1 MAVRVETGAGS
12 DGGTV
17 RSGSPMGE
25 PRGKR
30 ARGRTRPAGRAFP
43 VRLKAQAIAPR
54 VRACARGLFAGL
66 VALSLAAL
74 FASAVQAQTVRT
86 LVSNTGQGTAG
97 STAEVVAQKFTTGAN
112 ATGYTLSSVSI
123 WPYQNV
129 TNRSGAYVTV
139 KRDSGGR
146 PGALV
151 ASLNDPGTNFSGTS
165 PVAFGAPGNTVL
177 AANTDYW
184 VVVNESQSDNKKLTP
199 GRTTSGNQD
208 SDSLSN
214 WSIADGSI
222 KQPRGGDGTWTNE
235 GNSVLIDVQ
244 GYANSAVAELSI
256 AGGSV
261 LEGGNVTFTVS
272 LEFALPGAATVQYS
286 TSIATSDTA
295 SADDFTAASAQTL
308 TIPAGDTRATITVAT
323 ADDTTAED
331 DETFTVTL
339 SNPSSNAS
347 LGTVKSATGTI
358 LDDDGKPE
366 VSIAGA
372 TGTEGASLAF
382 TVSLN
387 HSTSADVT
395 VQYSTSIEAGDT
407 ASSNDFTAADAATLT
422 IAAGNT
428 SGTISIATTGDDRD
442 EDDETFTLTLSNPSS
457 NAELGSPAS
466 ATGAIEDDDTNA
478 VVLSHPQSPQSRL
491 EVPEGGSTD
500 YTVVLAAEPENPVTI
515 DLTANVAN
523 VLTFSSDRLTF
534 TTSNWDQPQTV
545 TLTGVHDDDAEN
557 VDVTVT
563 HDAMGGGYGLLDVT
577 LPVTVVDDDAVEIVV
592 SAATTPLWVLEGGS
606 ASFTVALGSLPD
618 QDVTVTIGGLSGTDF
633 TVDDDT
639 LEFTTANWHT
649 ARTVTVS
656 AAADLDADD
665 DEATL
670 TLTAAGGNYE
680 GAAASLA
687 LGVPDLVTG
696 EVELS
701 TELVQVLDFGGL
713 TSYRARLS
721 MQPNAGVTLRIT
733 GLGNHT
739 LTFGPT
745 TSSLYASALEL
756 NFTRDNWNEW
766 QQVHVSAE
774 VDSDEIH
781 NRFTLRH
788 VASGGGYGPAP
799 TVDLPV
805 LVEDAGVTKAW
816 VLSRNSLSLD
826 EGQSKSYNVKL
837 SRRPSAA
844 VNVTIAG
851 GGNALT
857 LNPASLTFTRDN
869 WFTNQTVGVTA
880 ATQVS
885 AEETS
890 LTLTHTGDGGG
901 YQSSALDPRELP
913 VTVVRDAAA
922 IASGGLSVTSSPL
935 HSNNTYARD
944 ETIAVA
950 VRFDRNVQVDT
961 ANGTPHIEVDIGSVT
976 RPFEYVGMNGNR
988 RLNFEY
994 KVQAGDVDADGLS
1007 IGNGA
1012 LVLNGGT
1019 IKDAS
1024 NQRDAGI
1031 RGTLL
1036 STRAGHRVD
1045 GGQTLAAA
1053 ALASLRV
1060 LLNGASVS
1068 LSPGFSAGETG
1079 YTAEIASTAS
1089 TVTVEAG
1096 AAEGGSATVLP
1107 ADASDSDT
1115 GHQVLTDSAETVITI
1130 NVTRPPRP
1138 AGSYTVTLT
1147 KTTATVNLG
1156 AGASPVA
1163 YHLEGQAAEF
1173 TVTRDRALD
1182 TPLDVNLTMTQT
1194 QSFLPGNKLSQRVRI
1209 GANQTTGTLSLDDTD
1224 LTGGATSNG
1233 TLTASIDANSAYS
1246 IGADASKT
1254 IDLIAA
1260 DPVIAVRPARA
1271 SPEFLEDAGTV
1282 QIGLVAE
1289 AAPGVSIPSS
1299 LSFSVSA
1306 QSENGTAVGGVDFSH
1321 LTATGI
1327 SFAASD
1333 FAAHGGRQIASKSVS
1348 VGLIDDSDQDGD
1360 EHFLLRMVAFSLPGG
1375 VAMTQ
1380 YDGTACSS
1388 ICDFRVN
1395 ILDDESP
1402 PAQVT
1407 GLVLTPVGGSLAA
1420 SWSQVTGADGYKVQW
1435 KSGSETFA
1443 DAAGDGRQAAI
1454 ASGTTTSHTI
1464 PSLTDGVSY
1473 TVRVIA
1479 TRGSLD
1485 GTASS
1490 EVSESPDK
1498 PTLSVADASA
1508 AEGSPVQF
1516 AVTLSRAISSAVTV
1530 GYTTSIGS
1538 SDTASANDFTAAS
1551 GETLT
1556 IAAGDTGA
1564 AFSIATADDT
1574 DIEPDETFT
1583 VTLSSPS
1590 SNAALASTPS
1600 ATGTIQNNDAAAA
1613 AVSQLA
1619 FSNVPSSGHYG
1630 VGDTI
1635 ELSATFSA
1643 AVDVTGTPRIP
1654 LLMDGTP
1661 AADSYALYDAG
1672 ASSGTVL
1679 VFRRAVTAAD
1689 DDDTDGITVAA
1700 NALELNGG
1708 TIVNDGTTVAAVLD
1722 HAALTGGQ
1730 VRTRV
1735 ITNIAVTSAAAV
1747 GAPAP
1752 VGIYGPG
1759 EVVEFTV
1766 TFSEPV
1772 LVNLAGTPTLTFTAS
1787 DSGQQTASYVR
1798 GSGSNALVFTWTVPN
1813 DVPGAETPIGVPSN
1827 ASGSAGLQLNGG
1839 GITDSN
1845 GRAVN
1850 LRHPAY
1856 TTDAQADTTAP
1867 ILPGEPGAAVVDG
1880 AEVVLTFE
1888 RGGGLAEHLNETSEP
1903 GTGDF
1908 IVRDSNSSST
1918 SVTAVDVAGAKVTL
1932 TLSSPAGHAQAMT
1945 VTYLG
1950 SALKDLWGNAL
1961 GAFTNRALRNDSP
1974 EPQLSIAD
1982 FSVDEDDGNAVF
1994 RVNLDVP
2001 SGEAAAVDY
2010 ATSDGTAIGGSDY
2023 TATSGRLTIP
2033 ANRAFADIQVPIA
2046 DDAIAEQ
2053 DETFTLT
2060 LSNAGNATIADSE
2073 ATATIVDNEGTPVL
2087 SVTDASAEEGDAVEF
2102 TVSLSPAAGQAVT
2115 VQYDTSIGAT
2125 DTASA
2130 DDFTAASAQTL
2141 SIPAGDTSAT
2151 ISIPTAEDT
2160 TEEGDETFTL
2170 TLSNASSNAEIDSQ
2184 AMTATG
2190 TIENDDVVPARITN
2204 IAFTNTPSG
2213 GVYRLGDVIEVSVTF
2228 NRDVEVTGTPRVKV
2242 TQLPADIHYSY
2253 IYPLYAAS
2261 ASTDRVLVFQLV
2273 ATSDVD
2279 NSSSGLRIQADG
2291 VQLNGGTIRNKGA
2304 TVNANR
2310 SHALLTSS
2318 LDVATRSISDIKV
2331 TSTPAVSDTVTGNPV
2346 FGPGETVQFKVTF
2359 GQSVTVNTGS
2369 GTPQLKFV
2377 AGDQGRQTAAYAS
2390 GSNTAELTFNW
2401 TVPADVPGNET
2412 RIGIPT
2418 NTNVPNS
2425 TALRTDQGL
2434 VLNGATIQDASQRN
2448 INIRHGGFNTSARA
2462 DTTAPSL
2469 LTGAD
2474 GATVD
2479 GALLTLTFKSAD
2491 GVAEHLDSDSAPAA
2505 SDFTVTVDGTARTV
2519 TGVDVEGAQ
2528 VELTLASAVGHAQT
2542 VTAGYAPGTDAL
2554 QDLWDQAAAGFTN
2567 RSVRN
2572 DSPEPVLSIG
2582 DVTVAEDG
2590 GAAVFTVSLDVAS
2603 GETVTVGYATADDT
2617 AVAGADYTAAAGT
2630 LTFDPGDLS
2639 ETFSVSIGDDSIG
2652 EGSEAFT
2659 VTLSNA
2665 SNASIGDGAATGT
2678 ITDNEQMPTLSI
2690 ADASA
2695 AEGSPVA
2702 FTVSL
2707 SPVAAGD
2714 VTVGYATTDGTATTD
2729 TNHADGADYTA
2740 PAANASLTILA
2751 GQGSATISVPTG
2763 DDQIYEANESFT
2775 LTLSGPSSNAVLG
2788 TAKTATGTIENN
2800 DTASADATLS
2810 SLAAKVEG
2818 SAIALTPVFVS
2829 GTHAYRADVAN
2840 TVASVTLEAAA
2851 THGRA
2856 RVAISDDDDSATPN
2870 EAVLG
2875 LAFGENTVTVTVT
2888 AEDGTT
2894 QDYTL
2899 VITRALPV
2907 VGWDAN
2913 QFKFIDEDA
2922 GDVELEVYLRP
2933 ASNEAVEVDYATL
2946 SDNGSVA
2953 GEDYVHTSGSLTFS
2967 PGETEKTVVVTIL
2980 DDTIY
2985 EPRFPGNVWV
2995 RLSNLSA
3002 NAALHETNG
3011 ADILLSMFNDNDQPP
3026 TASMEDVSV
3035 NEDAGTMT
3043 FVLSLSHQV
3052 EAEVTYRVSS
3062 SGTGGTATAGSDYE
3076 QFLEFGNAEIELSPK
3091 QSAANFE
3098 VTILDDA
3105 IDEDDETI
3113 TLDWRRTGTGTAPTA
3128 TNSINVTGT
3137 IVDNDMRGVSVSTD
3151 ALSLTEG
3158 GSDSYEVVLESQ
3170 PTGTVTVTPNVTGSP
3185 DVTLN
3190 ATVLTF
3196 TDSNWDTA
3204 QTVTVSADQ
3213 DTDAVDDEASIAHAV
3228 AGADYGAN
3236 GVTAGSVA
3244 VTVDDD
3250 ETPPVLDLAVSAV
3263 TGDDTINIAEKATG
3277 FSISGNTGS
3286 EAGVGVSVEIGTDTL
3301 TANSTDDGNGTAVW
3315 SVDVPADAAYL
3326 TGSSVTVT
3334 VSASK
3339 SGFTDPADVVR
3350 ALAIDLTTPTA
3361 PTYTQPTSLKVG
3373 EAITT
3378 MNPTGGAD
3386 IAGYAAEGLPSGL
3399 EIDDSTGAI
3408 TGTPDTADA
3417 NTSTAT
3423 VTVTDTAGN
3432 TAEVD
3437 ITFPTVAK
3445 GVQTLTGFEYSAAT
3459 MTFGTTVPT
3468 VTVPTGAQNTVSY
3481 SADPPEV
3488 CTVDAGTGELTIV
3501 GLGDCVVTATAE
3513 AGDDYEA
3520 GIATFTVAVQSAGN
3534 LVLNLDDIADDNT
3547 VNIAEKAAG
3556 FTIAGNTGSEESVDV
3571 SVQIGSETPL
3581 TDTSADDGN
3590 GTATWSVE
3598 VPSDAAYIT
3607 GSSVT
3612 VTVSASKTGYTDPA
3626 DVVRALAID
3635 LTAPTAPTYTS
3646 PDSLKVGEAITTMNP
3661 AGGADIDVYAAEGLP
3676 SGLEIDDSTGAITG
3690 TPDAADANSSTAT
3703 VTVTDT
3709 AGNTAEVD
3717 IPFPVVA
3724 KGVQTLTGF
3733 QYSAPSM
3740 TLGTT
3745 APTVTAPSGART
3757 SLSYTAQ
3764 PATVCS
3770 VDRSTG
3776 ALTILAAGDCVITAT
3791 AEPSDDYEAGIA
3803 TFTVAVQSAGNLVLN
3818 LDDIATDNT
3827 VNIAEHQAGFTI
3839 SGNTGSEEGVDV
3851 SVQIGSETP
3860 LTATSADDSGT
3871 ATWSVAVPGDAAYIT
3886 GASVQVTV
3894 SATKTGYSD
3903 PSDVVR
3909 ALAID
3914 LTAPTAPTYSPPTSL
3929 KVGEAI
3935 AAMNPTGG
3943 ADIAGYSASGLPS
3956 GLKIDD
3962 ATGAITGTPDTADAN
3977 TSTATVTVSDT
3988 AGNTA
3993 EVDIAFP
4000 AVEKGEQTL
4009 SGFKYSA
4016 DTVTL
4021 GTTAPTVTAPSGAR
4035 TSLSYTAQPATVCSV
4050 VESTGELNILTAGD
4064 CVITA
4069 TAEASD
4075 DYEQG
4080 VATFTVTVQALG
4092 NLVLNLDDIAGD
4104 NTVNIAEKAA
4114 GFTITG
4120 DTGSEEGVD
4129 VSVQIGTETPLT
4141 ATSADDGNGTATWS
4155 VDVPGDAAYITG
4167 ASVQVTVS
4175 ATKTGYSDPSD
4186 VVRALAIDLTAPTAP
4201 TYSPPTSLKVG
4212 EAIATMNPSGGADID
4227 GYAAEGLPSGLE
4239 IDDATGAI
4247 TGTPDTADSS
4257 TATATVTVNDA
4268 AGNSADVEISFPAVA
4283 KGEQTLTGFKYSA
4296 ATMTYGTTAPTV
4308 TAPTG
4313 AQTTIRYSADPPEV
4327 CTVNAATGELTI
4339 VGLGNCVVTATA
4351 EAGDDYEA
4359 GIATFTVAVQSA
4371 GNLVLYLDDIAGDD
4385 TVNIAE
4391 KAAGFAIAGDT
4402 GTEAGVGVSVQIGS
4416 ETPLTTTSADDG
4428 NGTATWSVDVPSDA
4442 AYITGSS
4449 VTVTVSASKTG
4460 YTDPVDVARAL
4471 AVDLV
4476 APTAPTYSPPTSLK
4490 VGEAIATMNPTG
4502 GADIDGYSATGLPSG
4517 LEFDDATGAITGT
4530 PDTASA
4536 SGATATVTVSDAAG
4550 NSADVEISFPAVE
4563 KGDQTLTGFQYS
4575 AASMTFDS
4583 TPPTVTPPS
4592 GAVTELSYTAAPA
4605 SVCTV
4610 NQSTGALTVV
4620 GLGECTV
4627 TATTQASDD
4636 YEAGIATFTVTVQPA
4651 GNLVLNLNVIAR
4663 DGTVNIAEKA
4673 AGFSIS
4679 GDTGTEAGVGVSV
4692 QIGSE
4697 TPLTAT
4703 SADDGNGTATWSVDV
4718 PGDTAYITGS
4728 SVTVTVSASKT
4739 GFTDPS
4745 DVVRTLAIDLTA
4757 PTAPTYT
4764 PPISLKVGEAIAAM
4778 NPTGGADI
4786 AGYSATGLP
4795 SGLEINDSTG
4805 AITGTP
4811 DTADSSTATATV
4823 TVSDAAGNSGDVEIR
4838 FPAVAKGVQ
4847 TLTGFQYSA
4856 ATMTLGT
4863 TAPTVTAPSG
4873 AETPVSYTAAP
4884 AAVCSVDQ
4892 STGALTILGVGECVI
4907 TATAEASDDYEEG
4920 IATFAVTVQPAGNL
4934 VLNLDV
4940 IARDGTVNIAEK
4952 AAGFSISGDT
4962 GTEAGVGVSVQIG
4975 SETPLTATS
4984 ADDGNGTATWSVDV
4998 LGDAAYI
5005 TGASVQVTVSATK
5018 TGFTDPSDVV
5028 RTLAIDL
5035 TAPTAPTYSPPTSL
5049 RVGEAIAT
5057 TNPAGG
5063 VGIDR
5068 YSATGLP
5075 SGLEIDATTGA
5086 IAGTPDTANADT
5098 ATATVTVTDTGGNT
5112 AQVDI
5117 AFPAVA
5123 KGVQTL
5129 TGFRYSAA
5137 SMTFDTTPPT
5147 VTAPTGAETPVSYSA
5162 GPPGL
5167 CSVDQSTGELT
5178 ILGLGDCVVT
5188 ATAEASDN
5196 YEAGIATFTVTVQPA
5211 GNLVLNLDVI
5221 AGDGT
5226 VNIAEKAAGFSISGN
5241 TGTETGVNVSV
5252 TISSETPLTA
5262 TSADAG
5268 NGTATWS
5275 VDVPANASYITG
5287 TSVAIAVSA
5296 SKTGFT
5302 APPDIERSLTIALT
5316 APAAPSY
5323 SAPSSLRVGEAMV
5336 PMSPSGGA
5344 NLERYGATGL
5354 PSGLGID
5361 NATGVIGGT
5370 PDTADATTSTA
5381 TVTVADAAGNTASV
5395 DIVFPPVDRGDQI
5408 LTGFR
5413 YSSASATLG
5422 SAAPT
5427 LIAPTGAQTTL
5438 RYAATPAAVCTVN
5451 DTTGALTPVGIGICR
5466 ITATAPATSNYN
5478 ATTATFT
5485 VTVESSG
5492 PRSTA
5497 VALSANPSSIGEGAG
5512 FTSIVVTGALNGA
5525 PRPEDTTIAVT
5536 VGAEGDTATEG
5547 ADYAKVDDL
5556 ELTIPAGQRSGRAT
5570 LVLAPTADFVDENY
5584 EAVSIAGASGI
5595 EDFGVTG
5602 TTLVIADDDERGVSV
5617 SVAALMVPEG
5627 LSSMYTVVLE
5637 SQPTG
5642 AVTVTPS
5649 AGEDAGV
5656 TLDPPT
5662 LTFTT
5667 ENWND
5672 AQPVTV
5678 AATQD
5683 EDSEDGA
5690 ATVDHAVTGADY
5702 ASVEAASVAVT
5713 VTDSGMPSTA
5723 VLLGVDADTVAED
5736 AGAAEVTVTAQ
5747 LDRASR
5753 SEDTRVT
5760 VSVGAAADTAVE
5772 GRDYAAVADL
5782 VLTIPAG
5789 EASAQATFTL
5799 EPTDDTLIESD
5810 ETLSVWGTANAADL
5824 DVIGT
5829 AIAIRDDDSSNDAP
5843 VFPAELARVIE
5854 VAENTEPEAAI
5865 GPPLAATDADGHTLT
5880 YALGGPDANHF
5891 TIDPASGQLATLT
5904 ALDHETKARHPL
5916 TVTADDGYGG
5926 HARFPVTVTVTD
5938 VDEQPGTPEAPAV
5951 LAAPGSTDSLE
5962 LHWSAPER
5970 NGGPAILGYTVQY
5983 REGDTGSWANH
5994 RHVGKNSRATIA
6006 GLKVA
6011 TAYQARVRALNG
6023 EIAGEWSEPGT
6034 GRTGTADNEP
6044 PVFDADLQ
6052 ALLTVDEN
6060 TAAGT
6065 DLGEPFG
6072 ATDDDDD
6079 TLTWML
6085 EGPDRR
6091 GFAIDRET
6099 GQLRTLAALDHESKA
6114 SHAVTVRADDGNG
6127 GSARLPVTVTVTDL
6141 DEQPGTPAAPVVLAA
6156 RSSTTRLEVNWNAP
6170 ARNGGPAL
6178 AGYDLQHRVVDEDD
6192 ADAQDGN
6199 DDQDG
6204 QAGNGD
6210 QGGQDDADAQ
6220 DSENNPGAVADE
6232 TVWTDYRHIGTS
6244 TRAVIPWLDPAA
6256 SYEVRVRALNGETP
6270 GEWSEPGAGSTG
6282 VAANTP
6288 PVFDGGL
6295 PTTLTVEENT
6305 AAGAE
6310 LGAPFAATDADG
6322 DTLTWLLDGAAAS
6335 AFAIDPQSGQ
6345 LRTLAVLDHED
6356 KAVRSVIVRVSDG
6369 RGGADEIRVRVDIG
6383 DVDEQAPT
6391 LSAPRVLATADSTTG
6406 LELRWTAPAREGGPA
6421 IAGYEVQ
6428 YRAGTNGEWIGLVHE
6443 EEDTRT
6449 SEETRTA
6456 IAELEP
6462 ATDYQARVRALNGEI
6477 SGDWSEPGAGR
6488 TGTADNTAPTFD
6500 ASLPASLTVDENTR
6514 PGTELG
6520 APFAATD
6527 TDGDTLTWL
6536 LDGADSRAFAIDPDS
6551 GQLRALAT
6559 LDHEAQAAFALAVRV
6574 SDGAGGADTLAVT
6587 VNVADLDEQPAQ
6599 PAPPWVL
6606 SSVDAATSLD
6616 VRWTAPDTSGGPA
6629 IAGYEVQYHAGTE
6642 GEWIDHVREDGTETQ
6657 DTFVDTR
6664 TAIADLEPETDYQ
6677 VRVRALNGE
6686 TPSEWSAP
6694 GAGNTARA
6702 DNTAPE
6708 FADDATTRSVPEDSE
6723 AGDPVGA
6730 PVAATDADRDRLTY
6744 FLEGPDAADFDID
6757 PYTGQLRTKAALDFE
6772 SKASHAV
6779 TVTANDGNGGADS
6792 IDVAIELVDAQ
6803 EAQAVLGPAAPTG
6816 VTLARTLNLDT
6827 ANVLQAELTLRWDA
6841 PQAED
6846 GSTAEIAWTEFRLGR
6861 YPESSN
6867 GLSAPAFQCAGNR
6880 PFEADGWRRIPDS
6893 GTGGAN
6899 ARAWRF
6905 DASAL
6910 GCHVLPDT
6918 FELRAQVRA
6927 VSVAEEGTT
6936 PAASAP
6942 STEARMRDEAPRVAG
6957 IWLDAAAVDELETG
6971 DYLVFSVA
6979 FTEPVRVTAADGSP
6993 TLELQLGDETRQAA
7007 FAAAAEPPRFRN
7019 YGSGHI
7025 GSRLRFRYELQDGD
7039 DPTAGIVVAADA
7051 IAVAGGAAIVDAT
7064 GPGGHAAELR
7074 NATTTIAEGATVVAT
7089 AEQASLTASF
7099 ETDFMPKDHDGE
7111 SAFTVQVR
7119 FDESASTDGNGTS
7132 GGDESAGDN
7141 GSGQPGED
7149 QDDLPISET
7158 VPELPGLTL
7167 SEGSFLVTGGRLTDL
7182 SRLAE
7187 GENHLWSVSVEPD
7200 SMGDVSISLGPT
7212 LDCAAAGAV
7221 CASDGRRL
7229 ANNIH
7234 AVVKGPPTLSV
7245 ADARV
7250 AEAPDATMDFVVS
7263 LSRAL
7268 TEAVSV
7274 DYATADGTATAG
7286 EDYTETSET
7295 LTFEPGDTAITVSV
7309 PVLDDAHDDDG
7320 ETFTLTLSNPS
7331 GGNAYLDDDTAT
7343 GIIENSDPM
7352 PKAWI
7357 ARFGR
7362 TVSDHVIGAIQARF
7376 RDDRRES
7383 QFTLGGLRVDGL
7395 FARWNA
7401 SASQFADTDRGRGA
7415 GAGIAGAAGHFATDG
7430 QPGTGQQGAAH
7441 PGRGLPNLRQLLM
7454 GSSFSWSNADG
7465 EQDADTADGA
7475 GPDNRRLWSAWG
7487 NVAATRFQ
7495 GEDGLLSLD
7504 GEVAT
7509 AMLGVDASWDRWLTG
7524 VVLARSEGE
7533 GGYAHR
7539 TASGGSISSTL
7550 TSLHPFA
7557 QYRFSD
7563 RASAWGTIGYGVG
7576 DLSLTPEGASAGID
7590 TDLDMAMAAFGGRS
7604 VLSVRTGQAGSLELA
7619 VRSDATLTRT
7629 ESGASENLLSATGA
7643 TSRLRVV
7650 VEGTGSLPLGT
7661 GGSLTSTLE
7670 AGLRYDG
7677 GDAETGAGLEIGG
7690 GLGYSVGRLTAEL
7703 NGRMLVAHE
7712 DAAYEEWGFSGS
7724 IRYEPDAKG
7733 RGLKLGLGSAWGA
7746 TQSAVQ
7752 SMWAQDVARGLAG
7765 GHTGAAGQRFDAEIG
7780 YGLLSGR
7787 RPDSLWTPF
7796 LAVQSAEGGHGA
7808 ARFGLRLDAGPDLE
7822 ASFEIGARRDTNGL
7836 NEPAIAVKGR
7846 YRW

>member
-17 RSGSPMGE
+17 WAGPPIAV
-25 PRGKR
+25 PRRKR
-30 ARGRTRPAGRAFP
+30 ASPLSRLAGQALHVRRAIRVAKPQIRAF
-43 VRLKAQAIAPR
+43 
-54 VRACARGLFAGL
+54 ARGLLAGL
-66 VALSLAAL
+66 VVLALAAL

-123 WPYQNV
+123 YPYQNV

-208 SDSLSN
+208 SDSLSD
-214 WSIADGSI
+214 WSIADGSL

-235 GNSVLIDVQ
+235 SNTVLIDVQ

-286 TSIATSDTA
+286 TSIESSDTA
-295 SADDFTAASAQTL
+295 SSDDFTAASAQTL
-308 TIPAGDTRATITVAT
+308 SIPAGDTRATFTIAT
-323 ADDTTAED
+323 THDTTAED

-358 LDDDGKPE
+358 LDNDGKPE

-372 TGTEGASLAF
+372 TGTEGTSLDF

-387 HSTSADVT
+387 HSTAADLT

-407 ASSNDFTAADAATLT
+407 ASANDFTAADAATLT
-422 IAAGNT
+422 IAAGDT
-428 SGTISIATTGDDRD
+428 SETISIATAPDDRD
-442 EDDETFTLTLSNPSS
+442 EDDETFTVTISNPSS
-457 NAELGSPAS
+457 NAELGSPTS

-500 YTVVLAAEPENPVTI
+500 YTVVLAAEPGNTVTI
-515 DLTANVAN
+515 DLSASAAN

-557 VDVTVT
+557 VNVTVT
-563 HDAMGGGYGLLDVT
+563 HDAMGGGYGSLDVD
-577 LPVTVVDDDAVEIVV
+577 LPVTVKDDDAVEIVV
-592 SAATTPLWVLEGGS
+592 SAPITPLWVPEGGS
-606 ASFTVALGSLPD
+606 ASFTVALGSLPN
-618 QDVTVTIGGLSGTDF
+618 QDVTLTIGGLAGTDL

-639 LEFTTANWHT
+639 LEFTTSDWGT
-649 ARTVTVS
+649 PQTVTVS

-665 DEATL
+665 DEATM
-670 TLTAAGGNYE
+670 TVTAAGGNYE
-680 GAAASLA
+680 GIAASLA
-687 LGVPDLVTG
+687 LGVPDTVTG
-696 EVELS
+696 EIELS

-816 VLSRNSLSLD
+816 VLSRNRLSLD
-826 EGQSKSYNVKL
+826 EGQSRNYNVKL

-901 YQSSALDPRELP
+901 YQSSALDPKELP

-922 IASGGLSVTSSPL
+922 IAGGGLSVTSSPL

-961 ANGTPHIEVDIGSVT
+961 GNGTPHIEVDLGSVT
-976 RPFEYVGMNGNR
+976 RPFEYVGMGGNR
-988 RLNFEY
+988 RLDFEY

-1012 LVLNGGT
+1012 LALNGAT

-1060 LLNGASVS
+1060 LLNGASVT

-1260 DPVIAVRPARA
+1260 DPVIAVRPASA

-1282 QIGLVAE
+1282 EIGLVAE
-1289 AAPGVSIPSS
+1289 GAPGVSIPSS

-1333 FAAHGGRQIASKSVS
+1333 FAAHGGRQTAGKSVS

-1375 VAMTQ
+1375 VALTQ

-1407 GLVLTPVGGSLAA
+1407 GLVLTPGGGSLAA
-1420 SWSQVTGADGYKVQW
+1420 SWSKVTGADGYKVQW

-1583 VTLSSPS
+1583 VTLSSSS
-1590 SNAALASTPS
+1590 SNAALAGTPS

-1689 DDDTDGITVAA
+1689 DDDSDGIAAAA

-1759 EVVEFTV
+1759 EAVEFTV
-1766 TFSEPV
+1766 TFSEQV
-1772 LVNLAGTPTLTFTAS
+1772 LVNLAGTPALTFTAS
-1787 DSGQQTASYVR
+1787 DSGEQTASYVR
-1798 GSGSNALVFTWTVPN
+1798 GSGSSAMVFSWTVPN
-1813 DVPGAETPIGVPSN
+1813 NVPGTETPIGVPSN
-1827 ASGSAGLQLNGG
+1827 VGGSAGLQLNGG

-1867 ILPGEPGAAVVDG
+1867 ILPGEPGGAVVDG

-1961 GAFTNRALRNDSP
+1961 GTFTNRALRNDSP

-1994 RVNLDVP
+1994 RVNVDVP

-2023 TATSGRLTIP
+2023 TATSGRLTIQ

-2060 LSNAGNATIADSE
+2060 LSNASNATIADSE
-2073 ATATIVDNEGTPVL
+2073 ATATIVDNEATPVL

-2102 TVSLSPAAGQAVT
+2102 SVSLSLAAGQAVT

-2130 DDFTAASAQTL
+2130 DDFTAASPQTL

-2160 TEEGDETFTL
+2160 TEEADETFTL
-2170 TLSNASSNAEIDSQ
+2170 TLSNPSSNAEVDSQ
-2184 AMTATG
+2184 AAVATG

-2204 IAFTNTPSG
+2204 IAFTDTPSG

-2242 TQLPADIHYSY
+2242 TQLPADVHYSF

-2261 ASTDRVLVFQLV
+2261 ASTDRVLVFQLA

-2291 VQLNGGTIRNKGA
+2291 VQLNGGTIRNKGT

-2310 SHALLTSS
+2310 NHALLTSS
-2318 LDVATRSISDIKV
+2318 LNVRTRSISDIEV

-2359 GQSVTVNTGS
+2359 GQPVTVDTGS

-2448 INIRHGGFNTSARA
+2448 INIRHGGFNSNARA

-2491 GVAEHLDSDSAPAA
+2491 GVAEHLDGDSAPAA
-2505 SDFTVTVDGTARTV
+2505 SDFNVTVAGTARTV
-2519 TGVDVEGAQ
+2519 SGVDVEGAQ

-2542 VTAGYAPGTDAL
+2542 VTVGYAPGTDAL
-2554 QDLWDQAAAGFTN
+2554 KDLWDQAAAGFTN

-2617 AVAGADYTAAAGT
+2617 AVAGSDYTAATGT

-2665 SNASIGDGAATGT
+2665 SNASIGDGSATGT
-2678 ITDNEQMPTLSI
+2678 ITDNEQTPTLSI

-2695 AEGSPVA
+2695 VEGSPVA

-2707 SPVAAGD
+2707 SPAAAGD
-2714 VTVGYATTDGTATTD
+2714 VTVGYATADGTATTD
-2729 TNHADGADYTA
+2729 SNHADGADYTA

-2856 RVAISDDDDSATPN
+2856 MVAISDDDDSATPN

-2985 EPRFPGNVWV
+2985 EPRFPGNVRV

-3035 NEDAGTMT
+3035 DEDAGTLT
-3043 FVLSLSHQV
+3043 FVLNLSHQV

-3062 SGTGGTATAGSDYE
+3062 AGTGGTATAGNDYE
-3076 QFLEFGNAEIELSPK
+3076 QFLEFGNAEIEMSPK

-3098 VTILDDA
+3098 VTVLDDA
-3105 IDEDDETI
+3105 IDEEDETI

-3170 PTGTVTVTPNVTGSP
+3170 PTGTVTVTPTVTGSP

-3250 ETPPVLDLAVSAV
+3250 ETPPVLDLAVSAI
-3263 TGDDTINIAEKATG
+3263 TGDDTVNIAEKAAG
-3277 FSISGNTGS
+3277 FAISGNTGG
-3286 EAGVGVSVEIGTDTL
+3286 EAGVAVSVEIGTDTL
-3301 TANSTDDGNGTAVW
+3301 TATSSDDGNGTAVW
-3315 SVDVPADAAYL
+3315 SVDVPADAAYI
-3326 TGSSVTVT
+3326 TGASVQVT

-3339 SGFTDPADVVR
+3339 TGFTDPADVVR
-3350 ALAIDLTTPTA
+3350 ALAIDLTAPTA
-3361 PTYTQPTSLKVG
+3361 PTYTPPTSLRVG
-3373 EAITT
+3373 EAIAT
-3378 MNPTGGAD
+3378 MNPSGGSD
-3386 IAGYAAEGLPSGL
+3386 IDGYSATGLPSGL

-3408 TGTPDTADA
+3408 SGTLDTADA

-3423 VTVTDTAGN
+3423 VTVSDTAGN
-3432 TAEVD
+3432 TDQVD
-3437 ITFPTVAK
+3437 IPFPVVAK

-3459 MTFGTTVPT
+3459 MTYGTTAPT
-3468 VTVPTGAQNTVSY
+3468 VTAPTGAQNTVSY

-3488 CTVDAGTGELTIV
+3488 CTVNAGTGELTIV
-3501 GLGDCVVTATAE
+3501 GLGNCIITATAE

-3556 FTIAGNTGSEESVDV
+3556 FTIKGD
-3571 SVQIGSETPL
+3571 
-3581 TDTSADDGN
+3581 
-3590 GTATWSVE
+3590 
-3598 VPSDAAYIT
+3598 
-3607 GSSVT
+3607 
-3612 VTVSASKTGYTDPA
+3612 
-3626 DVVRALAID
+3626 
-3635 LTAPTAPTYTS
+3635 
-3646 PDSLKVGEAITTMNP
+3646 
-3661 AGGADIDVYAAEGLP
+3661 
-3676 SGLEIDDSTGAITG
+3676 TG
-3690 TPDAADANSSTAT
+3690 T
-3703 VTVTDT
+3703 
-3709 AGNTAEVD
+3709 
-3717 IPFPVVA
+3717 
-3724 KGVQTLTGF
+3724 
-3733 QYSAPSM
+3733 
-3740 TLGTT
+3740 
-3745 APTVTAPSGART
+3745 
-3757 SLSYTAQ
+3757 
-3764 PATVCS
+3764 
-3770 VDRSTG
+3770 
-3776 ALTILAAGDCVITAT
+3776 
-3791 AEPSDDYEAGIA
+3791 EAG
-3803 TFTVAVQSAGNLVLN
+3803 VG
-3818 LDDIATDNT
+3818 
-3827 VNIAEHQAGFTI
+3827 
-3839 SGNTGSEEGVDV
+3839 V

-3871 ATWSVAVPGDAAYIT
+3871 ATWSVDVPSDAAYIT
-3886 GASVQVTV
+3886 GSSVTVTV
-3894 SATKTGYSD
+3894 SASKIGYTD
-3903 PSDVVR
+3903 PADVER
-3909 ALAID
+3909 TLAID
-3914 LTAPTAPTYSPPTSL
+3914 LTAPTAPTYTPPTSL
-3929 KVGEAI
+3929 AVGEAI
-3935 AAMNPTGG
+3935 TAMNPTGG
-3943 ADIAGYSASGLPS
+3943 ADIGGYGATGLPS
-3956 GLKIDD
+3956 GLEIDD
-3962 ATGAITGTPDTADAN
+3962 STGAITGTPDTADAN
-3977 TSTATVTVSDT
+3977 TSAATVTVTDA

-3993 EVDIAFP
+3993 SVNISFPAVEEAVTETVAPSTDATLSRLYLNYSEGGFGLTLNPRFDPTTKSYTASGVYRVNQITVEADVNDDGATPLFLDGADTQLTDADSDAENGFQVDLAVGANTLKVKVTAEDGETTETYTVVVTREAAMASPGALLSNLDQSNTESLPIGDYVNADLHQAMGFQTGSNAGGYTLTSVKALFSAVSNSDDVRVRIFSSSAGGTPDSSLYTLINPTVSIGLNTFTAPANTRLEKSTQYFVVFDLSPARAGDVSKLRGTNSDSLDSMAAGWSLNSGRHGRWGNSGIWTTGSEALLIEINGAAYTPSTDATLSGLSLAGGGTAIALNETFASGTTAYSADVPYTTNSITVTPAKADGKATIEYLDEDDATITDTDANTDALDTGLTVGENVIKIRVTAEDGNSQETYTVTVTVQPALGNLVLNVNAIAGDDTVNIAEKAAGFTIAGDTGSETGVSVTAALGNAELTATSSDDGNGTAAWSVDVPPDAAYITGASLAVTVSAFKTGYAAPADVDRTLTVDLTAPTAPTYTPPTSLKVGEAIATMNPAGGADIDGYTAEGLPSGLEIDDATGAISGTPDTADTDTATTTVTVTDAAGNTDSVDIAFP
-4000 AVEKGEQTL
+4000 TVDKGEQTL
-4009 SGFKYSA
+4009 TGFEYSA
-4016 DTVTL
+4016 ATMTF
-4021 GTTAPTVTAPSGAR
+4021 GTTVPTVTAPSGAQ
-4035 TSLSYTAQPATVCSV
+4035 TTVSYSADPPEVCTVDAG
-4050 VESTGELNILTAGD
+4050 TGELTIVGLGN
-4064 CVITA
+4064 CVVTA
-4069 TAEASD
+4069 TAEAGD
-4075 DYEQG
+4075 DYEAG
-4080 VATFTVTVQALG
+4080 IATFTVAVQSAG

-4129 VSVQIGTETPLT
+4129 VSVQIGSETPLT
-4141 ATSADDGNGTATWS
+4141 ATSADGGNGTATWS
-4155 VDVPGDAAYITG
+4155 VDVPGSAAYITG

-4175 ATKTGYSDPSD
+4175 ASRTGYTDPAD
-4186 VVRALAIDLTAPTAP
+4186 VVRALAIDLVAPTAPTYTPPTSLKVGEAITAMNPTGGADIDGYAAEGLPSGLEFDDATGAITGTPDAADANTSTATVTVSDAAGNSTDVEISFPTVDKGEQTLTGFRYSAASMIFGTAVPSVTAPTGAQTTVGYSADPPEVCTVDAGTGELTIIGLGDCVVTATAEASDDYEAGIATFTVTVQPTGNLVLNLDDIAGDNTVNIAEKAAGFAIAGDTGSEEGVDVSVQVGSETPLTATSADNGNGTATWSVDVPANAAYITGSSVTVTVSAARTGFTDPSDVVRALTIDLVAPTAP
-4201 TYSPPTSLKVG
+4201 TYSPPTSLTVG
-4212 EAIATMNPSGGADID
+4212 EAIAAMNPSGGADID

-4239 IDDATGAI
+4239 IDDSTGAI
-4247 TGTPDTADSS
+4247 SGTPD
-4257 TATATVTVNDA
+4257 
-4268 AGNSADVEISFPAVA
+4268 SADA
-4283 KGEQTLTGFKYSA
+4283 
-4296 ATMTYGTTAPTV
+4296 
-4308 TAPTG
+4308 
-4313 AQTTIRYSADPPEV
+4313 
-4327 CTVNAATGELTI
+4327 N
-4339 VGLGNCVVTATA
+4339 
-4351 EAGDDYEA
+4351 
-4359 GIATFTVAVQSA
+4359 
-4371 GNLVLYLDDIAGDD
+4371 
-4385 TVNIAE
+4385 
-4391 KAAGFAIAGDT
+4391 
-4402 GTEAGVGVSVQIGS
+4402 
-4416 ETPLTTTSADDG
+4416 TSA
-4428 NGTATWSVDVPSDA
+4428 
-4442 AYITGSS
+4442 
-4449 VTVTVSASKTG
+4449 
-4460 YTDPVDVARAL
+4460 
-4471 AVDLV
+4471 
-4476 APTAPTYSPPTSLK
+4476 
-4490 VGEAIATMNPTG
+4490 
-4502 GADIDGYSATGLPSG
+4502 
-4517 LEFDDATGAITGT
+4517 
-4530 PDTASA
+4530 
-4536 SGATATVTVSDAAG
+4536 ATVTVSDAAG
-4550 NSADVEISFPAVE
+4550 NTATVSIAFPAVARGE
-4563 KGDQTLTGFQYS
+4563 QTLTGFRYS
-4575 AASMTFDS
+4575 AASMIFGTAV
-4583 TPPTVTPPS
+4583 PTVTAPT
-4592 GAVTELSYTAAPA
+4592 GAVSELSYTAAPA

-4610 NQSTGALTVV
+4610 NRSTGALTVV
-4620 GLGECTV
+4620 DVGACTI
-4627 TATTQASDD
+4627 TATAGATDD
-4636 YEAGIATFTVTVQPA
+4636 YNLAATTFEVTVVAA
-4651 GNLVLNLNVIAR
+4651 GALVLNLDAIAG
-4663 DGTVNIAEKA
+4663 DNTVNIAEKA
-4673 AGFSIS
+4673 AGFAIS
-4679 GDTGTEAGVGVSV
+4679 GNTGSVAGVGVSV
-4692 QIGSE
+4692 RIGSQ

-4703 SADDGNGTATWSVDV
+4703 SADGGNGTA
-4718 PGDTAYITGS
+4718 A
-4728 SVTVTVSASKT
+4728 
-4739 GFTDPS
+4739 
-4745 DVVRTLAIDLTA
+4745 
-4757 PTAPTYT
+4757 
-4764 PPISLKVGEAIAAM
+4764 
-4778 NPTGGADI
+4778 
-4786 AGYSATGLP
+4786 
-4795 SGLEINDSTG
+4795 
-4805 AITGTP
+4805 
-4811 DTADSSTATATV
+4811 
-4823 TVSDAAGNSGDVEIR
+4823 
-4838 FPAVAKGVQ
+4838 
-4847 TLTGFQYSA
+4847 
-4856 ATMTLGT
+4856 
-4863 TAPTVTAPSG
+4863 
-4873 AETPVSYTAAP
+4873 
-4884 AAVCSVDQ
+4884 
-4892 STGALTILGVGECVI
+4892 
-4907 TATAEASDDYEEG
+4907 
-4920 IATFAVTVQPAGNL
+4920 
-4934 VLNLDV
+4934 
-4940 IARDGTVNIAEK
+4940 
-4952 AAGFSISGDT
+4952 
-4962 GTEAGVGVSVQIG
+4962 
-4975 SETPLTATS
+4975 
-4984 ADDGNGTATWSVDV
+4984 
-4998 LGDAAYI
+4998 
-5005 TGASVQVTVSATK
+5005 
-5018 TGFTDPSDVV
+5018 
-5028 RTLAIDL
+5028 
-5035 TAPTAPTYSPPTSL
+5035 
-5049 RVGEAIAT
+5049 
-5057 TNPAGG
+5057 
-5063 VGIDR
+5063 
-5068 YSATGLP
+5068 
-5075 SGLEIDATTGA
+5075 
-5086 IAGTPDTANADT
+5086 
-5098 ATATVTVTDTGGNT
+5098 
-5112 AQVDI
+5112 
-5117 AFPAVA
+5117 
-5123 KGVQTL
+5123 
-5129 TGFRYSAA
+5129 
-5137 SMTFDTTPPT
+5137 
-5147 VTAPTGAETPVSYSA
+5147 
-5162 GPPGL
+5162 
-5167 CSVDQSTGELT
+5167 
-5178 ILGLGDCVVT
+5178 
-5188 ATAEASDN
+5188 
-5196 YEAGIATFTVTVQPA
+5196 
-5211 GNLVLNLDVI
+5211 
-5221 AGDGT
+5221 
-5226 VNIAEKAAGFSISGN
+5226 
-5241 TGTETGVNVSV
+5241 
-5252 TISSETPLTA
+5252 
-5262 TSADAG
+5262 
-5268 NGTATWS
+5268 WS
-5275 VDVPANASYITG
+5275 VDVPANATYITG
-5287 TSVAIAVSA
+5287 TSVPIAVSA
-5296 SKTGFT
+5296 SRTGFT
-5302 APPDIERSLTIALT
+5302 APPDIERSLTIDLT
-5316 APAAPSY
+5316 PPTAPSY
-5323 SAPSSLRVGEAMV
+5323 TPPTSLKVGVAMA

-5344 NLERYGATGL
+5344 NLYRFGAAGL

-5361 NATGVIGGT
+5361 GATGVIGGT
-5370 PDTADATTSTA
+5370 PDTAHAATSTA
-5381 TVTVADAAGNTASV
+5381 TVTVADIPGNTAAVSITFPSV
-5395 DIVFPPVDRGDQI
+5395 ARGDQT

-5422 SAAPT
+5422 SAAPAP
-5427 LIAPTGAQTTL
+5427 IAPTGAQTSL

-5451 DTTGALTPVGIGICR
+5451 DVTGALTLVGIGICR
-5466 ITATAPATSNYN
+5466 VTARAAGNGNYN
-5478 ATTATFT
+5478 AATATFT

-5497 VALSANPSSIGEGAG
+5497 VALSANPPSIGEGAG
-5512 FTSIVVTGALNGA
+5512 LTSIVVTGALNGA
-5525 PRPEDTTIAVT
+5525 PRPVDTTIAVT

-5547 ADYAKVDDL
+5547 TDYAEIDDL
-5556 ELTIPAGQRSGRAT
+5556 TLTIPAGETSGTAT
-5570 LVLAPTADFVDENY
+5570 LALAPAADFIDETG

-5595 EDFGVTG
+5595 GDLGVTG
-5602 TTLVIADDDERGVSV
+5602 TTLVIADDDERGVAV
-5617 SVAALMVPEG
+5617 SMAALTVPEG
-5627 LSSMYTVVLE
+5627 LSSTYTVVLQ

-5649 AGEDAGV
+5649 AGAESGV
-5656 TLDPPT
+5656 TLDPST

-5667 ENWND
+5667 DNWND

-5683 EDSEDGA
+5683 EDSEDGST
-5690 ATVDHAVTGADY
+5690 TVDHAVSGADY

-5723 VLLGVDADTVAED
+5723 VLLNVDTDTVAED
-5736 AGAAEVTVTAQ
+5736 AGAVAVTATAK
-5747 LDRASR
+5747 LDRAPR
-5753 SEDTRVT
+5753 DADTRVT

-5789 EASAQATFTL
+5789 EASTQATFTL
-5799 EPTDDTLIESD
+5799 EPTDDTLIEPD
-5810 ETLSVWGTANAADL
+5810 ETLSVWGAANAADL

-5843 VFPAELARVIE
+5843 VFPAELERVFE
-5854 VAENTEPEAAI
+5854 VAENTESEAAI
-5865 GPPLAATDADGHTLT
+5865 GPPLAATDADGHTLA

-5891 TIDPASGQLATLT
+5891 TIDPANGQLGTLE

-5916 TVTADDGYGG
+5916 TVTAEDGHGG
-5926 HARFPVTVTVTD
+5926 QARFSVTVIVTD
-5938 VDEQPGTPEAPAV
+5938 VDEQPATPEAPAV

-5962 LHWSAPER
+5962 LHWSAPDR
-5970 NGGPAILGYTVQY
+5970 NGGPAIVGYTVQY
-5983 REGDTGSWANH
+5983 REGGSGSWANH
-5994 RHVGKNSRATIA
+5994 RHVGTNTRATIA
-6006 GLKVA
+6006 GLTAA
-6011 TAYQARVRALNG
+6011 TAYQARVRAVNG
-6023 EIAGEWSEPGT
+6023 EIAGEWSEPGA
-6034 GRTGTADNEP
+6034 GRTGTADNEA
-6044 PVFDADLQ
+6044 PVFDADLRT
-6052 ALLTVDEN
+6052 LLTVDEN

-6072 ATDDDDD
+6072 ATDADGD
-6079 TLTWML
+6079 TLSFML
-6085 EGPDRR
+6085 EGPGRR
-6091 GFAIDRET
+6091 AFAIDPET
-6099 GQLRTLAALDHESKA
+6099 GQLRTLAALDRESKA

-6127 GSARLPVTVTVTDL
+6127 GSARLGVTVTVTDL
-6141 DEQPGTPAAPVVLAA
+6141 DEQPGTPLAPMVLAA
-6156 RSSTTRLEVNWNAP
+6156 RGSTTSLEVNWNAP

-6178 AGYDLQHRVVDEDD
+6178 AGYDLQYRAVDEDD
-6192 ADAQDGN
+6192 ADAQDSNGGNGGN
-6199 DDQDG
+6199 DSNGGNGGNGGQDG
-6204 QAGNGD
+6204 QAGNGG
-6210 QGGQDDADAQ
+6210 QGQQGDAGGQ
-6220 DSENNPGAVADE
+6220 DSENNPGAGADE
-6232 TVWTDYRHIGTS
+6232 AAWTDYRHIGAS

-6256 SYEVRVRALNGETP
+6256 SYEVRVRALNGETA
-6270 GEWSEPGAGSTG
+6270 GEWSEPGAGRTG
-6282 VAANTP
+6282 VAANMP
-6288 PVFDGGL
+6288 PVFDSGL
-6295 PTTLTVEENT
+6295 PATLTVDENT
-6305 AAGAE
+6305 TAGAG
-6310 LGAPFAATDADG
+6310 LGAPYSATDADG

-6335 AFAIDPQSGQ
+6335 AFEIDPQSGQ
-6345 LRTLAVLDHED
+6345 LRTLAALDHED
-6356 KAVRSVIVRVSDG
+6356 KAVRPLIVRVSDG
-6369 RGGADEIRVRVDIG
+6369 RGGADELRVRIEVR

-6391 LSAPRVLATADSTTG
+6391 LPAPRVLATADSTTG
-6406 LELRWTAPAREGGPA
+6406 LDLRWTAPARNGGPA
-6421 IAGYEVQ
+6421 VAGYEVQ
-6428 YRAGTNGEWIGLVHE
+6428 YRAGTDGEWIDLVHE
-6443 EEDTRT
+6443 EDDTRT
-6449 SEETRTA
+6449 SEDTRTA

-6477 SGDWSEPGAGR
+6477 AGEWSEPGAGR
-6488 TGTADNTAPTFD
+6488 TGTADNTAPAFD
-6500 ASLPASLTVDENTR
+6500 AGLPASLTVDENTR
-6514 PGTELG
+6514 PGSELG

-6536 LDGADSRAFAIDPDS
+6536 LDGADSRAFDIDPDS
-6551 GQLRALAT
+6551 GQLRTRAP
-6559 LDHEAQAAFALAVRV
+6559 LDHEAQSAFALAVRV
-6574 SDGAGGADTLAVT
+6574 SDGAGGAATHTVT
-6587 VNVADLDEQPAQ
+6587 VDVADLDEQPAQ

-6606 SSVDAATSLD
+6606 SSVDAATGLD
-6616 VRWTAPDTSGGPA
+6616 VRWSAPDASGGPA
-6629 IAGYEVQYHAGTE
+6629 IAGYEVQYRAGTE
-6642 GEWIDHVREDGTETQ
+6642 GEWIGHVRVDGTETQ
-6657 DTFVDTR
+6657 TTFTDTR
-6664 TAIADLEPETDYQ
+6664 TTIADLDPETDYQ

-6686 TPSEWSAP
+6686 TPSGWSAP
-6694 GAGNTARA
+6694 GAGNTAKSGNA
-6702 DNTAPE
+6702 APE
-6708 FADDATTRSVPEDSE
+6708 FTDDAATRSVPEDSE

-6744 FLEGPDAADFDID
+6744 FLEGPDADTFDID
-6757 PYTGQLRTKAALDFE
+6757 PYTGQIRTRAALDFE
-6772 SKASHAV
+6772 AKASHSV
-6779 TVTANDGNGGADS
+6779 TVTANDCNGGAGT

-6803 EAQAVLGPAAPTG
+6803 ETQAVLGPAAPTG
-6816 VTLARTLNLDT
+6816 VTLAQALSLDT

-6846 GSTAEIAWTEFRLGR
+6846 GPAAEIAWIEFRLGR
-6861 YPESSN
+6861 YPESGN
-6867 GLSAPAFQCAGNR
+6867 GLAAPAFQCAGNR
-6880 PFEADGWRRIPDS
+6880 PFQADGWRRILDS

-6910 GCHVLPDT
+6910 GCRVLPDT

-6927 VSVAEEGTT
+6927 VSVDEAGT
-6936 PAASAP
+6936 AASAP

-6957 IWLDAAAVDELETG
+6957 IWLDAAALDELEAG
-6971 DYLVFSVA
+6971 DDLVFSVA

-6993 TLELQLGDETRQAA
+6993 TLGIQLGEETRQAA
-7007 FAAAAEPPRFRN
+7007 FASAAEPPLFRN

-7039 DPTAGIVVAADA
+7039 DPAGGIVVPADA
-7051 IAVAGGAAIVDAT
+7051 IAAAGGAAIVDAT

-7074 NATTTIAEGATVVAT
+7074 NAGTTIAEGATVVAT

-7099 ETDFMPKDHDGE
+7099 ETDSVPEDHDGE
-7111 SAFTVQVR
+7111 TAFTVQVR
-7119 FDESASTDGNGTS
+7119 FGESDATGGNGAS
-7132 GGDESAGDN
+7132 GGDGSAGDDGSTGDN
-7141 GSGQPGED
+7141 GSGQAGDDPDD
-7149 QDDLPISET
+7149 QPISEMA
-7158 VPELPGLTL
+7158 PELPGLSL
-7167 SEGSFLVTGGRLTDL
+7167 SEASFLVSGGRLTGL
-7182 SRLAE
+7182 SRLVE
-7187 GENHLWSVSVEPD
+7187 GENHLWSLSVEPD
-7200 SMGDVSISLGPT
+7200 SMGEVSISLGPT
-7212 LDCAAAGAV
+7212 LDCGAAGAV
-7221 CASDGRRL
+7221 CTGDGRRL

-7234 AVVKGPPTLSV
+7234 AVVKGPPTVSV

-7250 AEAPDATMDFVVS
+7250 VEAPDATMDFAVT
-7263 LSRAL
+7263 LSRTL
-7268 TEAVSV
+7268 GEAVSV

-7286 EDYTETSET
+7286 EDYTETSGT
-7295 LTFEPGDTAITVSV
+7295 LTFEPGDTAMTVSV

-7401 SASQFADTDRGRGA
+7401 GASQFADQDRAHGA
-7415 GAGIAGAAGHFATDG
+7415 GAGAAFGAEPRSGGPAFGDGPWSGDAAFGANPWGNAPAFGVPTLAGGGSAGAAGQFAAG
-7430 QPGTGQQGAAH
+7430 GRPGTGQQGAAH
-7441 PGRGLPNLRQLLM
+7441 LGRGLPNLRQLLM
-7454 GSSFSWSNADG
+7454 GSSFSWSNSDPDA
-7465 EQDADTADGA
+7465 EQEAGTAGPDTA

-7495 GEDGLLSLD
+7495 GEDGPLSLD

-7509 AMLGVDASWDRWLTG
+7509 AMVGVDASRDRWLAG
-7524 VVLARSEGE
+7524 VVLAHSEGE

-7539 TASGGSISSTL
+7539 TASGGSIASTL

-7557 QYRFSD
+7557 RYRFSD
-7563 RASAWGTIGYGVG
+7563 RTSAWGTIGYGVG
-7576 DLSLTPEGASAGID
+7576 DLSLTPEGAPAGIG

-7604 VLSVRTGQAGSLELA
+7604 VLSVRTGQSGSFELA
-7619 VRSDATLTRT
+7619 VRSDAALTRT
-7629 ESGASENLLSATGA
+7629 ESGASQSLLSATGA

-7661 GGSLTSTLE
+7661 GGALTPTLE

-7690 GLGYSVGRLTAEL
+7690 GLGYSAGRLTAEL
-7703 NGRMLVAHE
+7703 TGRILVAHE

-7724 IRYEPDAKG
+7724 LRYQPDADG
-7733 RGLKLGLGSAWGA
+7733 RGLKLSLGSEWGA
-7746 TQSAVQ
+7746 THSAVQ
-7752 SMWAQDVARGLAG
+7752 SMWAQDVTRGFAG
-7765 GHTGAAGQRFDAEIG
+7765 GHAGAAGQRFDAEIG

-7796 LAVQSAEGGHGA
+7796 LAVQSAEGSHGA

-7822 ASFEIGARRDTNGL
+7822 ASLEIGARRGANGL
-7836 NEPAIAVKGR
+7836 NERAIAAQGR